1 MFLVGYVCQL
11 VIPLVGYVC
20 QLNMVECVCQLNR
33 WRLSLEGDGGLAGD
47 DASLPHLSPN
57 PHPNPMNS
65 PRQGMRG
72 LGFSRRK
79 KEV

>member
-1 MFLVGYVCQL
+1 MFVNLTWWSVFVNLTG
-11 VIPLVGYVC
+11 GG
-20 QLNMVECVCQLNR
+20 
-33 WRLSLEGDGGLAGD
+33 SLEGDGGLAGD

-72 LGFSRRK
+72 LGFSERK
-79 KEV
+79 KEI